1 MLRHLGLIAV
11 CACIVASVGCG
22 RDRAAPSLG
31 PSLAPSSPPSPPP
44 SFVTVEFGGRVVD
57 ADAGGPIGNVRVS
70 IGVSSIPDSRGWV
83 FPTNTAMSG
92 GDGTFTLPLNL
103 PMGWRWVS
111 LQLTAPPGYDDGG
124 WRFEPNTAGIRAEIR
139 IYPMVVIRPGES
151 RQMRVEPDVLRCA
164 FAGPFSCR
172 RVLIDAP
179 PGEPVELEI
188 VPHDTSKPMGL
199 VESAWEE
206 TTVPRLMVAPG
217 GNAYVYGP
225 GTATLT
231 ARR

>member
-1 MLRHLGLIAV
+1 MLRHFGPIAV
-11 CACIVASVGCG
+11 CACIVASVGCDG
-22 RDRAAPSLG
+22 VAGPTPS
-31 PSLAPSSPPSPPP
+31 SLALSPSPPP

-188 VPHDTSKPMGL
+188 V
-199 VESAWEE
+199 A
-206 TTVPRLMVAPG
+206 PRHQQAH
-217 GNAYVYGP
+217 
-225 GTATLT
+225 GTG
-231 ARR
+231 